1 MIVRN
6 LFEEKKEKNDKKLC
20 ETNSQH
26 TSTLKT
32 IQIEKYATK
41 NKQKKRKFNYCKKR
55 QHIKKESKRKP
66 CNQCKKIAKM

>member
-41 NKQKKRKFNYCKKR
+41 NKQKKRKFNYCKKKTTHKER
-55 QHIKKESKRKP
+55 KQKKTL
-66 CNQCKKIAKM
+66 